1 MKKVSAFPIKK
12 INRESIH
19 PILFIEG
26 ARKYF
31 NKVIIFKNEEEA
43 SFYRNSK
50 VEFEEIKEVWGSAGK
65 SQLKAKEC
73 RYKILKIFGYIEQE
87 EKRIADEPREIAIKE
102 ITVFL
107 KEKFG
112 RQRNLNQE
120 IERIEAFSTRNQDQQ
135 RRLRNL
141 VKDLQDV

>member
-43 SFYRNSK
+43 SLYRNSK

-120 IERIEAFSTRNQDQQ
+120 I
-135 RRLRNL
+135 
-141 VKDLQDV
+141 